1 MSATAPAARPA
12 RSGSSASG
20 LVPPEGGVPGGAG
33 WRRRPGRRCCGFV
46 VSGSGRLEGPRQRC
60 M

>member
-20 LVPPEGGVPGGAG
+20 LMPPEGGVPGRRQDETRSAG
-33 WRRRPGRRCCGFV
+33 DTLTLSFV
-46 VSGSGRLEGPRQRC
+46 RQA
-60 M
+60 